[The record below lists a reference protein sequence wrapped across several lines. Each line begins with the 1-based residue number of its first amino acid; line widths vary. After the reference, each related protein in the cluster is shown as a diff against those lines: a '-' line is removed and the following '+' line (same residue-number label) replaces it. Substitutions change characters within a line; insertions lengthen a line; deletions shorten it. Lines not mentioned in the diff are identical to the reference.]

1 MPDKSSAAG
10 PRAADAGPAVE
21 RPAVALPS
29 VDVVLR
35 SAPGSAAVAE
45 FGHAA
50 TVKAIRTALS
60 GIRDHVRAGTINAP
74 SAEAVAF
81 EAAALLAREAAPSLR
96 RVFNLTGTV
105 LHTNLGRARLPE
117 AAIDAA
123 VIAMRNAVALEYD
136 VATGQRG
143 ERDDHVR
150 GLIRELTGAEDAV
163 IVNNNAAAVLLVLN
177 TLAAGKEAIVSRGE
191 LIEIGGAFRLP
202 DIMKRAGC
210 QLVEVGTTN
219 RTHPRDYDDAIT
231 ADTGLVMKAHT
242 SNYVIQGF
250 TTSVAAT
257 ELAGIARGKGVPF
270 VNDLGSG
277 ALVDL
282 ARYGLAPEPTVREA
296 LSEGA
301 DVVTFSGD
309 KLLGGPQIG
318 IVAGR
323 TDLIRRIA
331 KNPMKRALRADKVR
345 LAILEAT
352 LKLYR
357 NPETLVET
365 LPTIRSFARPK
376 ADIADAAS
384 RLLPALASAVGDGFT
399 VAVIDCSSQIGSGAA
414 PVDQLPS
421 AGLSF
426 TPTTRKSGGSKLDAL
441 SAAFRALPV
450 PVIGRINDDRYLLDL
465 RCLDDEAGFAAQLG
479 HLKIE
484 AKASGSTSGAS

>member
-1 MPDKSSAAG
+1 M
-10 PRAADAGPAVE
+10 
-21 RPAVALPS
+21 
-29 VDVVLR
+29 
-35 SAPGSAAVAE
+35 
-45 FGHAA
+45 
-50 TVKAIRTALS
+50 
-60 GIRDHVRAGTINAP
+60 
-74 SAEAVAF
+74 
-81 EAAALLAREAAPSLR
+81 
-96 RVFNLTGTV
+96 FNLTGIV

-117 AAIDAA
+117 AAIAAA
-123 VIAMRNAVALEYD
+123 VVAMRNAVALEYD

-202 DIMKRAGC
+202 DIMQRAGC

-219 RTHPRDYDDAIT
+219 RTHPGDYDGAIT

-250 TTSVAAT
+250 TSAVAAT
-257 ELAGIARGKGVPF
+257 ELAKIARAKGVPF

-277 ALVDL
+277 ALIDL
-282 ARYGLAPEPTVREA
+282 SRYGLAPEPTVRDA

-301 DVVTFSGD
+301 DIVTFSGD

-323 TDLIRRIA
+323 TELVRRIA

-357 NPETLVET
+357 NPDRLAET
-365 LPTIRSFARPK
+365 LPTIRNFARPK
-376 ADIADAAS
+376 ADIADAAN
-384 RLLPALASAVGDGFT
+384 RLLAPIAAAVGGEFV
-399 VAVIDCSSQIGSGAA
+399 VAVIDCSSQVGSGAA
-414 PVDQLPS
+414 PIDALPS
-421 AGLSF
+421 AGLSI
-426 TPTTRKSGGSKLDAL
+426 TPTARKGAGSMLAAL
-441 SAAFRALPV
+441 SSAFRALPV

-465 RCLDDEAGFAAQLG
+465 RCLDDEAGFLSQLG
-479 HLKIE
+479 QLKVATDQNGGAPKGVTGKGAAIQGVPGR
-484 AKASGSTSGAS
+484 AS